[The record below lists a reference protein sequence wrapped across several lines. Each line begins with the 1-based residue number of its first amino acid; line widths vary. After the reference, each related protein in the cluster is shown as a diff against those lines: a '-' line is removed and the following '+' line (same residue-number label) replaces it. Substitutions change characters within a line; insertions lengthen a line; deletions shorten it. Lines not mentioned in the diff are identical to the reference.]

1 MKSKIL
7 PTKTKSFSSAELNR
21 AGHKKF
27 PENAKVFIAEDN
39 KQIKEIWEDITEGA
53 EILDDRPDRKG
64 GYMIKRRKLSDG
76 TIIQLRKKSKSE
88 GSTIEINKKPDNQIK
103 IHNEAGEDGDW

>member
-1 MKSKIL
+1 M
-7 PTKTKSFSSAELNR
+7 NR

-103 IHNEAGEDGDW
+103 IHNEAREDGDW